1 MPDTLGYRK
10 RIGVVVPSTNTTVQP
25 ETDMLRV
32 PGVTC
37 HTGRVTIKERPLDT
51 EEAFYEHMQ
60 MMRDGMGTA
69 IDQIMT
75 GGLDHL
81 IMGIAL
87 ESFWG
92 GVAAA
97 DKLQA
102 DLAQRAGVGIS
113 MGSTASVAALNKL
126 GAKKIAILTP
136 HQPRGDE
143 MVRAYFMEAG
153 FEVVRLKGLK
163 CATPR
168 LIAQVPLPDIR
179 NALRELD
186 GDDVEALLALG
197 TALPAAGV
205 AAEAERGLGKPVL
218 AVNVVSY
225 WHALR
230 HCGVADRVI
239 GHGRILEEF

>member
-1 MPDTLGYRK
+1 
-10 RIGVVVPSTNTTVQP
+10 
-25 ETDMLRV
+25 MLRV

-37 HTGRVTIKERPLDT
+37 HTGRVTIKERPLNT

-75 GGLDHL
+75 AGLDHL

-102 DLAQRAGVGIS
+102 DLAQRAGIGIS
-113 MGSTASVAALNKL
+113 MGSTASVAALNRFGRGRSRFSRRISRGAMRWSALISWKPASTWCAQGPEMRDAAPDRAGAVAGHPQRAARTGRRRYRCVLTL
-126 GAKKIAILTP
+126 G
-136 HQPRGDE
+136 PRCRG
-143 MVRAYFMEAG
+143 
-153 FEVVRLKGLK
+153 EVS
-163 CATPR
+163 
-168 LIAQVPLPDIR
+168 
-179 NALRELD
+179 
-186 GDDVEALLALG
+186 
-197 TALPAAGV
+197 
-205 AAEAERGLGKPVL
+205 AEAERWLGKPVL

-225 WHALR
+225 WHAIR
-230 HCGVADRVI
+230 ECGIEDRVL